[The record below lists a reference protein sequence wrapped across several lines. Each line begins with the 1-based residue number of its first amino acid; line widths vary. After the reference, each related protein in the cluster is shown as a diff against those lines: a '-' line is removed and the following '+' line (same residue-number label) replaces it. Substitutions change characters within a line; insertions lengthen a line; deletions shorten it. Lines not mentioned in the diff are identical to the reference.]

1 MIDLQIKKQLLK
13 REIAGESFLVP
24 LGKTVYESNGL
35 YVLTEL
41 GSYIWDLLPQV
52 EGPEDILNAVLRD
65 YDVSEETA
73 REDIAEFLEKL
84 KTMGIL

>member
-1 MIDLQIKKQLLK
+1 MI
-13 REIAGESFLVP
+13 S
-24 LGKTVYESNGL
+24 YGL

-65 YDVSEETA
+65 YDVSEEIA
-73 REDIAEFLEKL
+73 RADIAEFLEKL
-84 KTMGIL
+84 ETMGIL

>member
-1 MIDLQIKKQLLK
+1 MQIKKQLLK
-13 REIAGESFLVP
+13 REIGGESFLVP

-41 GSYIWDLLPQV
+41 GSYIWELLPQA

-65 YDVSEETA
+65 YDVSEKIA
-73 REDIAEFLEKL
+73 RADIAEFLEKL
-84 KTMGIL
+84 KNMGIL